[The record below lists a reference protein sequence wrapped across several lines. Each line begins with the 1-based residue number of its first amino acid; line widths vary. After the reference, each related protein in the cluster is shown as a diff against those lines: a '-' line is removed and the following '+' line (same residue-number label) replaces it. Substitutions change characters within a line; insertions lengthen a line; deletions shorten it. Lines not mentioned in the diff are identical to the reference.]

1 MDRSKGGEEEE
12 EGVKEGLWDSTSPI
26 WKRKRNLTSRPIFFH
41 PVERAGR
48 ARCKK
53 HSMRKRWN
61 EGHRRRLSDLPPS
74 AESSF

>member
-1 MDRSKGGEEEE
+1 MGFYFADMEEEE
-12 EGVKEGLWDSTSPI
+12 EFDFQAYF
-26 WKRKRNLTSRPIFFH
+26 FFH